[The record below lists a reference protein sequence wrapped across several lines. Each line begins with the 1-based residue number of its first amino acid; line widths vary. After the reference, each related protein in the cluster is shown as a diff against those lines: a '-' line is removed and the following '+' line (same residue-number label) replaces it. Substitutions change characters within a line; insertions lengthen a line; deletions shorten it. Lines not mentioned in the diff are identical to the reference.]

1 MPPDLPRRSWLLSRK
16 KALAACSRAYAL
28 WTRKEAVLK
37 AGGWGLRDEIADLDV
52 LASPL
57 HFLGRCW
64 HWETLLLKT
73 GSESI
78 SDARESAR
86 EALSSRKPDETIESV
101 VRLTAASDRPFT
113 LSRPAE
119 LYSSLS
125 ASA

>member
-1 MPPDLPRRSWLLSRK
+1 M
-16 KALAACSRAYAL
+16 
-28 WTRKEAVLK
+28 
-37 AGGWGLRDEIADLDV
+37 

-57 HFLGRCW
+57 HFLGRRW

-86 EALSSRKPDETIESV
+86 KALSSRKPDETIESV

-119 LYSSLS
+119 LYS
-125 ASA
+125 